1 MWRCSCIRTPARS
14 RPGAHEQEAPMPHT
28 QPPPPRR
35 SRRLIWLVLGTLVA
49 WFPLLGVFAAT
60 EIASTLGC
68 KVNEGQPQP
77 CLFGGTD
84 IGGLL
89 YTLFTGGWF
98 MLITAPFMLL
108 TIVLWVG
115 VIVRWLWRRLRPVR

>member
-1 MWRCSCIRTPARS
+1 
-14 RPGAHEQEAPMPHT
+14 MPHT
-28 QPPPPRR
+28 QPPPLRR

>member
-1 MWRCSCIRTPARS
+1 
-14 RPGAHEQEAPMPHT
+14 MPHT

-35 SRRLIWLVLGTLVA
+35 SRRLIGLVLGTLVA

-77 CLFGGTD
+77 CMFGGTD

-108 TIVLWVG
+108 TIMLWVG